1 MVKNSTQILNDS
13 VPNTF
18 DVTLDKTNKI
28 HKINNL
34 TNSDIYNYILQN
46 SHSHINYFWLGRR
59 DYHEAWDIQKN
70 IQDDIKNNNINGVIL
85 FLEHNSIY
93 TLGRNADSSNVLP
106 TKSLNMPVVK
116 TDRGGDVTYHGP
128 GQLVGY
134 PIIDLKQYRKSITW
148 FMRGLENSIITMLDS
163 IDIDSSTKSNLT
175 GVWVEDKKIAALGV
189 RLSKWVSMH
198 GFAINVFTDMTQ
210 FNGIVPCGISDFG
223 LTSILK
229 LKSKEYS
236 LFDIAL
242 KMTTP
247 LSQLFKKPR
256 TTERIHA

>member
-1 MVKNSTQILNDS
+1 
-13 VPNTF
+13 
-18 DVTLDKTNKI
+18 
-28 HKINNL
+28 
-34 TNSDIYNYILQN
+34 
-46 SHSHINYFWLGRR
+46 
-59 DYHEAWDIQKN
+59 
-70 IQDDIKNNNINGVIL
+70 
-85 FLEHNSIY
+85 
-93 TLGRNADSSNVLP
+93 
-106 TKSLNMPVVK
+106 MPVIK

-163 IDIDSSTKSNLT
+163 IDIDSSTKNSLT

-189 RLSKWVSMH
+189 RLSRWVSMH